1 MNATQS
7 HTEAQQ
13 SITAENQKQRE
24 NSQRK
29 KEMPFKEAR
38 IRQRDGG
45 NCQKAGR
52 KKKGS
57 QEKCRSLNNDIDLA
71 SLDLLLTKQ

>member
-52 KKKGS
+52 KKKEARKSVG
-57 QEKCRSLNNDIDLA
+57 
-71 SLDLLLTKQ
+71 LLITILT